1 MLNFRYIRSFGLVLA
16 ALIFS
21 ASQANAQVANV
32 AIGAHV
38 STLGVGAE
46 LSTKVNTFFVLRGGG
61 NYLQWSTDGT
71 YSGINY
77 DLDVELMSA
86 GGAIDYH
93 PLANGLM
100 ISAGVYYNGNGGSL
114 TSSPAGS
121 VTVGGTTYTAAEAGT
136 LKTDVEYNEIAPYI
150 GVGWDSA
157 HYGVLPVSF
166 LARAGLF
173 YMGDAQV
180 SMTSSGTLA
189 GNSAFQS
196 NLAQEQSQLESE
208 LSDLG
213 MYWAI
218 TIGLKISF

>member
-1 MLNFRYIRSFGLVLA
+1 MLNFRYIPSFILGLT
-16 ALIFS
+16 ALVFS
-21 ASQANAQVANV
+21 AGANAQVANV
-32 AIGAHV
+32 AIGGHV

-46 LSTKVNTFFVLRGGG
+46 LSTKMNTFFVLRGGG

-77 DLDVELMSA
+77 DLDVELASA
-86 GGAIDYH
+86 GAALDYH

-100 ISAGVYYNGNGGSL
+100 ISAGVYWNGNGGTL

-121 VTVGGTTYTAAEAGT
+121 ITVGGTTYTGAQAGT
-136 LKTDVEYNEIAPYI
+136 LTTDVEYNEVAPYVGI
-150 GVGWDSA
+150 GWDSA
-157 HYGVLPVSF
+157 HYGILPVSF

-173 YMGDAQV
+173 YMGDAEV
-180 SMTSSGTLA
+180 TMTSNGTLA
-189 GNSAFQS
+189 GNSAFR
-196 NLAQEQSQLESE
+196 NDLAREQTQLEDE